1 MRLIARALPLLFAPV
16 VLLAQTPGKPVTI
29 GTTDSLFSPT
39 LKENRKF
46 LVYTPPSYNDTT
58 YLPRRYPVLYLL
70 DGDAHFHSVT
80 GLLQILGTGVN
91 ATYVLPEMIVVAI
104 PNTNRLRDMTPTTT
118 DKDPSGKPQPGFKG
132 SGGMGNFL
140 TFIKRELIP
149 KIEQT
154 YRTEPYRVF
163 VGHSLGGITAIQA
176 LYTMPETFNAYVAID
191 PSLWWDDRLLL
202 KQARDKF
209 SKPGLAG
216 RTLYVAQANTITPGD
231 TTLNVHYNAIVQFN
245 SILESFNTSGIRYA
259 YKYYPNDSHGSVP
272 MIAEYDALRFIFDS
286 YNTSLAL
293 AMEQPNYVTEH
304 FEAVSKAL
312 GYKVNPPEP
321 MVALLAA
328 VTFGRDST
336 SGLKLLELNARLY
349 PTSSAAHTALGDYW
363 LAKKDSQQ
371 ARGHYER
378 ALALRPGAKRA
389 KDALATL
396 GR

>member
-1 MRLIARALPLLFAPV
+1 MRLITRTLPLLFAPAM
-16 VLLAQTPGKPVTI
+16 LFAQTAGKPITI
-29 GTTDSLFSPT
+29 GTTDSLFSQT

-46 LVYTPPSYNDTT
+46 LVYTPPSYNDTIFT
-58 YLPRRYPVLYLL
+58 PRRYPVLYLL

-91 ATYVLPEMIVVAI
+91 ATYVVPEMIVVAI
-104 PNTNRLRDMTPTTT
+104 PNTNRLRDMTPTNAE
-118 DKDPSGKPQPGFKG
+118 KDPSGKPQPGFKG

-140 TFIKRELIP
+140 TFIKSELIP

-202 KQARDKF
+202 KQAREKF
-209 SKPGLAG
+209 SKPGLSG
-216 RTLYVAQANTITPGD
+216 RALYVAQANTISPGD
-231 TTLNVHYNAIVQFN
+231 TSLNVHYNAIVQFN
-245 SILESFNTSGIRYA
+245 GILESFNNSGIRYA

-304 FEAVSKAL
+304 FEAVSKSL
-312 GYKVNPPEP
+312 GYKVNPPEQ
-321 MVALLAA
+321 MVALLAS

-336 SGLKLLELNARLY
+336 AGLKLLELNTRLY
-349 PTSSAAHTALGDYW
+349 PNSASAHTALGDYY

-389 KDALATL
+389 KEALATI